1 MAWMGMSWIE
11 VLGFV
16 TGAACVLLAA
26 RQNIWNWPIG
36 IANNIFYII
45 VFLRSGLYA
54 DSGLQVFYIIISIY
68 GWWRWLHAETGGSQ
82 QPVTRT
88 RRRIWMVLAVVTPLA
103 WVGLYQLLHRFTNST
118 VPMCDSLT
126 TALSLTAQYMMGR
139 KLIENWIVWIVA
151 DVIYI
156 GLYIYKTLYLTSAL
170 YAIFIAMCVI
180 GYRGWRASLGQP
192 SPGRQELA
200 PLRES

>member
-1 MAWMGMSWIE
+1 MTWFGMSWIE
-11 VLGFV
+11 ILGFV
-16 TGAACVLLAA
+16 SGAACVLLAA

-54 DSGLQVFYIIISIY
+54 DSGLQVFYIVISIY
-68 GWWRWLHAETGGSQ
+68 GWWRWLHAETGALQ

-88 RRRIWMVLAVVTPLA
+88 RRQIWLVLAVLTPLA
-103 WVGLYQLLHRFTNST
+103 WAGLYQLLHRFTNST
-118 VPMCDSLT
+118 VPLCDSLT

-156 GLYIYKTLYLTSAL
+156 GLYIYKALYLTSAL
-170 YAIFIAMCVI
+170 YAIFIVMCVM
-180 GYRGWRASLGQP
+180 GYRGWRESLARTAAEEP
-192 SPGRQELA
+192 ALA
-200 PLRES
+200 TQ